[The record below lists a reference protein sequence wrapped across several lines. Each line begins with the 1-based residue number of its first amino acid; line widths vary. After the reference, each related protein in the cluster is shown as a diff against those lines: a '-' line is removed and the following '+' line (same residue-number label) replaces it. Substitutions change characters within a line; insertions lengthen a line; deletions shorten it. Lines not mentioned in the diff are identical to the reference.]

1 MQVQDGLRG
10 KHDGVTQRNLLIL
23 GVFRAAVL
31 AYIRKRGVGERQN
44 MGLRVSSEN
53 SLPGAQVV
61 VNALVVL
68 VNVAASAVA
77 RRKVT
82 GGVARLVGQREV
94 GQERL
99 GSWVYSARGNLVS
112 QEGRSASRAAWAGR
126 VCPYTTRGR
135 VVNGK
140 D

>member
-10 KHDGVTQRNLLIL
+10 KHDGVTQRNLLSL

-82 GGVARLVGQREV
+82 GGVARLVRQREV
-94 GQERL
+94 AQKRL
-99 GSWVYSARGNLVS
+99 GSGVDSVLRNFIPGELCPAGSWRRVAGAAGT
-112 QEGRSASRAAWAGR
+112 GRWI
-126 VCPYTTRGR
+126 
-135 VVNGK
+135 VNVK
-140 D
+140 R

>member
-1 MQVQDGLRG
+1 
-10 KHDGVTQRNLLIL
+10 
-23 GVFRAAVL
+23 
-31 AYIRKRGVGERQN
+31 

-82 GGVARLVGQREV
+82 GGVARLVRQREV
-94 GQERL
+94 AQKRL
-99 GSWVYSARGNLVS
+99 AVGSIRF
-112 QEGRSASRAAWAGR
+112 
-126 VCPYTTRGR
+126 
-135 VVNGK
+135 
-140 D
+140 